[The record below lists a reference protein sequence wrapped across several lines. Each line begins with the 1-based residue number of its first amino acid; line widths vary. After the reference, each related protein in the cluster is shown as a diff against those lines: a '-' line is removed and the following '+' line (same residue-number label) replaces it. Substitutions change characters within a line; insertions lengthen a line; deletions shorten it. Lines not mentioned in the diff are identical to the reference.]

1 MNRFI
6 EGFVEQAIS
15 CGVPTHELDN
25 LLKAAAIMH
34 QLQTSPA
41 FVQGMQES
49 IDKAAGAMDLAGNS
63 IASKYVP
70 PRTGAMPVPQPN
82 PQTPKPNIW
91 RSALRGARSGDVL
104 KKYVPPRTGA
114 MPVPQPTR

>member
-70 PRTGAMPVPQPN
+70 PRTGAMPVPQP
-82 PQTPKPNIW
+82 
-91 RSALRGARSGDVL
+91 
-104 KKYVPPRTGA
+104 
-114 MPVPQPTR
+114 TR